1 LPISGIF
8 PRRSSPVNENHPGR
22 VERRRQYNEPNH
34 RPVGGK
40 SVSTVAVLGP
50 KRLKV
55 FLQDQVVIP
64 DWVDDLSSFCRWR
77 LSADAPQRGEI
88 SFLDTGI
95 WVDLSRE
102 EFLTHNQVKAAV
114 DFAIMSVT
122 QPASLGRHVRDRML
136 LRNAA
141 ANLSTEPDG
150 LFFTWETMGSGRLRL
165 VEKPVSGFLEL
176 VGTPDLVMEIVSK
189 TSVDKD
195 TVLLRDLYWRAG
207 IAEYWLIDVRDA
219 TRSFEILRATP
230 DRYVATKAVDGW
242 VRSAVLG
249 KRFQLQEKADP
260 LGHPQF
266 IVLSANN
273 S

>member
-64 DWVDDLSSFCRWR
+64 AWVHDLSSFCRWR

-88 SFLDTGI
+88 SFLG
-95 WVDLSRE
+95 
-102 EFLTHNQVKAAV
+102 
-114 DFAIMSVT
+114 
-122 QPASLGRHVRDRML
+122 
-136 LRNAA
+136 
-141 ANLSTEPDG
+141 TEPDG

-165 VEKPVSGFLEL
+165 LEKPGSGFLEL